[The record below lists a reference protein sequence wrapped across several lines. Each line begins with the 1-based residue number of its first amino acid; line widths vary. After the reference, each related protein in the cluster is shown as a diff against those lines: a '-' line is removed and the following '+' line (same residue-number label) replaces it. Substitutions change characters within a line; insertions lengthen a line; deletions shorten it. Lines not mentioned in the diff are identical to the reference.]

1 MSYAALANTD
11 LEGDNCPGKFEVWGL
26 KDDGS
31 GKFLWCAD
39 SCPSPWEKDVWMD
52 SGQETC
58 TMPWSDYEKIAAN
71 SQRPADESNGTGTSR
86 AGTNVALWAV
96 VGLVVVGGV
105 VWYAS

>member
-39 SCPSPWEKDVWMD
+39 SCPSPWTKDIWMD

-58 TMPWSDYEKIAAN
+58 TMPWSDYEKIAAKGGSN
-71 SQRPADESNGTGTSR
+71 DSAGSQTAQAGISTSLL
-86 AGTNVALWAV
+86 AVAAIAV
-96 VGLVVVGGV
+96 VGGGILFF
-105 VWYAS
+105 ATR